1 MIVNPITT
9 GDMGVLASEEDGRLI
24 SVLIPLI
31 VTRRRFVVV
40 KGFVLDGTGASF
52 ADQGG

>member
-9 GDMGVLASEEDGRLI
+9 GEIGVLASEEVGLFK

-31 VTRRRFVVV
+31 VTRRRLAVVN
-40 KGFVLDGTGASF
+40 GFVLDGTGASF
-52 ADQGG
+52 ADH